1 MALFGRVW
9 GVRQHHQRLLHRGDV
24 RAVLS
29 VHLRAGHGKR
39 APGLHYFAA
48 RDERAARRGEDVDLV
63 LDGDERG
70 AGGHQRVRGIAA
82 GVVGDHADD
91 PAVDVAFLLGNLVA
105 VGKLDL
111 DTAGLDHAQRRPDQ
125 GHRLLAPEALAYV
138 VHKLLET
145 T

>member
-1 MALFGRVW
+1 MALFGRVG

-48 RDERAARRGEDVDLV
+48 RDGRAAGRGEDVDLV

-70 AGGHQRVRGIAA
+70 AGRHQRVRGIAA

-91 PAVDVAFLLGNLVA
+91 AAVDVAFLLGDRVA
-105 VGKLDL
+105 IGQRDL
-111 DTAGLDHAQRRPDQ
+111 DVAWLDYGQRSPDQ
-125 GHRLLAPEALAYV
+125 VHRPLAPEALAYV